1 LSACSTGL
9 GKDVRGEGLISLT
22 RGFMYA
28 GASGVVAS
36 LWKVDDQA
44 TAQLMKLFYEGMF
57 QKGLTPVAALRQA
70 QLAMSKQKPWQ
81 SPYYWAGFVIQ
92 GRYDEQ
98 VKGSQ
103 FSYHTPKRIA
113 VVVVLLVTFILATV
127 LIIRRRRRRII

>member
-1 LSACSTGL
+1 
-9 GKDVRGEGLISLT
+9 
-22 RGFMYA
+22 MYA

-44 TAQLMKLFYEGMF
+44 TAHLMKLFYEGMF
-57 QKGLTPVAALRQA
+57 QKGLTPVAALREA
-70 QLAMSKQKPWQ
+70 QLAMSQQKAWH
-81 SPYYWAGFVIQ
+81 SPFYWAGFVIQ

-113 VVVVLLVTFILATV
+113 GLVLLVVALILAAI
-127 LIIRRRRRRII
+127 LIIRRRRLRII